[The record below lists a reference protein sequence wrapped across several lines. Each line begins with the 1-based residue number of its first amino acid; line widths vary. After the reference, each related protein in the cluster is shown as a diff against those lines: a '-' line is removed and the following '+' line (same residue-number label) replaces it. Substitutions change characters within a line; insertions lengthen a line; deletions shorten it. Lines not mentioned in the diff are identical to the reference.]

1 MARCIPQMPNG
12 PHKSNTK
19 GTCSCDSSPISL
31 LRFLVN
37 NLPIKSSPNLEHSFR
52 TVWYKIHSTTCDP
65 STQFESL
72 VLLLKP
78 IWPYLLS
85 VFQAWYEFKF
95 TMLNLGK
102 HWKSKC
108 IIATNV
114 NVHTKARALPILP
127 KINFFFLAN
136 HLQSRKVHFSPR
148 SYFPHSPSMM
158 LN

>member
-19 GTCSCDSSPISL
+19 GTCSCNSSPVSL

-65 STQFESL
+65 STQFASL

-78 IWPYLLS
+78 IWSYLLS
-85 VFQAWYEFKF
+85 VFQAQYEFKF
-95 TMLNLGK
+95 TMLNMGK

-114 NVHTKARALPILP
+114 NVHTKGRALPILP
-127 KINFFFLAN
+127 TINFFFLLIPCN
-136 HLQSRKVHFSPR
+136 QGRCISPHGHI
-148 SYFPHSPSMM
+148 SHTPQVWC
-158 LN
+158 